1 MSSEW
6 AVAALLFLVGI
17 VLGIGN
23 VLLLHRTFG
32 SLGHLSPQAT
42 RKRIIGGY
50 LLRTA
55 LTALVL
61 FLAVRAGPVNAVAI
75 LIGTLVGRGIAI
87 MRLLRR

>member
-17 VLGIGN
+17 IMGIGN
-23 VLLLHRTFG
+23 VLLLHRTLG
-32 SLGHLSPQAT
+32 SLDRHSPRAAG
-42 RKRIIGGY
+42 RRIIGSY

-55 LTALVL
+55 LAALVL
-61 FLAVRAGPVNAVAI
+61 VVAVRTGPVHAVAI